1 MSSEEESSKHTV
13 SKKDYK
19 KGILWLLYISV
30 VKKSYEKL
38 QKYCEELNSLKDDLK
53 NQNDLLL
60 EEKQQLEVTNKLLS
74 EEVSN
79 LKDELDAQQNYKEET
94 GRKLEKALADFED
107 VNAKYNQLVS
117 NINQLEDEIESLRKE

>member
-1 MSSEEESSKHTV
+1 MSSKEESSKHTV

-60 EEKQQLEVTNKLLS
+60 EEKQRLEVTNKLLS

>member
-60 EEKQQLEVTNKLLS
+60 EEKQQLEVANKLLS